1 MRRKGEDR
9 IVERLFNQVDSKVL
23 YGIPGVVKRKD
34 GSRKISRFPFTPG
47 TRFFLGDIDYIV
59 LKINS
64 KDIEVVNC
72 SNTTVET
79 LSHDKLF
86 KDWSAGTSI
95 VKQGDLPLQ
104 VLLGVYEFVGCK
116 KQITMKMALKYG
128 ILQPIIDGQIEP
140 VAYKD
145 YVNALPEELRKV
157 ISVTTIY
164 QWKRRWDRARD
175 KKNLIKRD
183 DIKNIKE
190 KITWTE
196 LTQLFHECL
205 LRLGKEGSDKLNTI
219 NYLELKRKL
228 RELRSQN

>member
-1 MRRKGEDR
+1 MHRKE
-9 IVERLFNQVDSKVL
+9 EAKKRLFEQIDRSMFFS
-23 YGIPGVVKRKD
+23 IPGVVHSIKGNRQ
-34 GSRKISRFPFTPG
+34 ISRFLFTPG
-47 TRFFLGDIDYIV
+47 TRFFLADADYIV

-72 SNTTVET
+72 SNAIVET

-104 VLLGVYEFVGCK
+104 VLLGVYEFVGYK

-164 QWKRRWDRARD
+164 QWKRRWDRAQD

-183 DIKNIKE
+183 DIKNIRE

-205 LRLGKEGSDKLNTI
+205 VQLGKEEGDKLNALH
-219 NYLELKRKL
+219 YLELKRKL
-228 RELRSQN
+228 REFRSQN